1 MSELQGI
8 YLNTNKPLRNKFG
21 VREKTLLSI
30 ALFVFLLIIVNSMIE
45 SRLNVILQKTILLF

>member
-30 ALFVFLLIIVNSMIE
+30 ALFVFFIRFNYDNGKSNKY
-45 SRLNVILQKTILLF
+45 R

>member
-21 VREKTLLSI
+21 VREKNTSI
-30 ALFVFLLIIVNSMIE
+30 YCFICFFIRFNYDNGKSNKC
-45 SRLNVILQKTILLF
+45 R

>member
-21 VREKTLLSI
+21 VRYFKSY
-30 ALFVFLLIIVNSMIE
+30 
-45 SRLNVILQKTILLF
+45 VISL